1 MSTEADTTPTAR
13 AGRQLPAWLEG
24 LLGQMVALVIAIIGG
39 GIIVMLVGE
48 DPILVFT
55 TLLRGAFGS
64 SERIA
69 GSLLQATPI
78 IIAGVAACI
87 ALRGGLF
94 NIGVEGQLYM
104 GGFAAAFV
112 GFQFALPAGL
122 HMVVALG
129 AAVVA
134 GGLWILIPAFFR
146 ARFGTNEVVST
157 ILSNYV
163 AILLTSYLTIDVF
176 KRPGGWS
183 ETAPIATTAYLP
195 QLFDF
200 SRLNFGLFIGL
211 ALAVGFHL
219 FLTRTSTGYEMNTMG
234 SNMKFAEYGGIP
246 VRRNILIVLLCS
258 GAVGG
263 LAGGV
268 ETLGVHHR
276 FMEGFAPGF
285 GFDGVIAALLA
296 NGSPIGV
303 IFTAIFFGALRA
315 GSLLMEVETNASREV
330 ITVFQA
336 FIILCVSAQVLLRR
350 RRDSNQGER
359 RWRF

>member
-1 MSTEADTTPTAR
+1 MSIETTPTPVR
-13 AGRQLPAWLEG
+13 SGWRMPNWLESI
-24 LLGQMVALVIAIIGG
+24 LGQLIALGIAIIGG
-39 GIIVMLVGE
+39 AIIIILVGE

-55 TLLRGAFGS
+55 TLLRGAFGN

-78 IIAGVAACI
+78 IIAGVAACV

-122 HMVVALG
+122 HMLAALA

-183 ETAPIATTAYLP
+183 ETDPVATTAYLP
-195 QLFDF
+195 QLFEF
-200 SRLNFGLFIGL
+200 SRLNFGLFIGV
-211 ALAVGFHL
+211 ALAIGFHL
-219 FLTRTSTGYEMNTMG
+219 FLTRTSAGYGMNTMG
-234 SNMKFAEYGGIP
+234 ANMKFAEYGGIA
-246 VRRNILIVLLCS
+246 VKRNILIILLCS

-303 IFTAIFFGALRA
+303 IFTALFFGALRA

-336 FIILCVSAQVLLRR
+336 IIILCVSAQILLRR
-350 RRDSNQGER
+350 RRDSSQGER
-359 RWRF
+359 RWKF